1 MDRQTSNAF
10 KLYLFFLAMSSIVTF
25 IEYPQIQNDLKINF
39 LLSKLLVFILCASG
53 LVILFLKKRF
63 VFFAHLLAFTSFLIY
78 PALGEMFRP
87 TYEYAILPIFIIAA
101 MFVPF
106 SRKILFPSFFVS
118 TLVFCY
124 VYYIHYERNL
134 LLIKEMNVFDNIW
147 SFITFAITAAYASH
161 VLNFERELRNKAQA
175 RYSLIGTQASA
186 ILHDLKNI
194 LATPLLQI
202 DHLRSVT
209 QENSNPQV
217 AVAISDIEKTLTDAA
232 TIAIR
237 FNQMSLLANTDKAL
251 VKISDTISEVKAIL
265 NRRLNGVKVEIEGDR
280 SLMADQG
287 FITSLFLNLFMNS
300 LSAMEKSGLKKI
312 TITIEDKKISF
323 KDTGSGFS
331 DEALKHINKN
341 LTFTD
346 KENGSGNGLRI
357 IKEACLDLGAS
368 VKFYNSASGACVDI
382 LIS

>member
-1 MDRQTSNAF
+1 MCF
-10 KLYLFFLAMSSIVTF
+10 IVTL
-25 IEYPQIQNDLKINF
+25 IEYPQVEQHLKIYFIWAKTFNICMCAFALLIMAANKKVNF
-39 LLSKLLVFILCASG
+39 YSHFFSLLP
-53 LVILFLKKRF
+53 FL
-63 VFFAHLLAFTSFLIY
+63 TY
-78 PALGEMFRP
+78 PALGEIFRP
-87 TYEYAILPIFIIAA
+87 TYEYALLPVFIIGA
-101 MFVPF
+101 MFIPLQ
-106 SRKILFPSFFVS
+106 RKFLFPLFACS
-118 TLVFCY
+118 TLAFCY
-124 VYYIHYERNL
+124 VYYQNYDRNML
-134 LLIKEMNVFDNIW
+134 LLTQMNVYDNMW
-147 SFITFAITAAYASH
+147 SFVTFCLTAMIASH

-202 DHLRSVT
+202 DHLRSLIPD
-209 QENSNPQV
+209 QNLQV
-217 AVAISDIEKTLTDAA
+217 QTAVSDIEKTLTDAA

-237 FNQMSLLANTDKAL
+237 FNQMSVLANTEKSL

-265 NRRLNGVKVEIEGDR
+265 NRRLNGVTVEIQGDR
-280 SLMADQG
+280 SVMADQG

-300 LSAMEKSGLKKI
+300 LAAMAKSEVKI
-312 TITIEDKKISF
+312 VTILVDNKKISF

-331 DEALKHINKN
+331 EEALKHINKN

-357 IKEACLDLGAS
+357 IKEACLDLGAG
-368 VKFYNSASGACVDI
+368 VKFYNSANGACVDI